1 MLYNIYLRADQE
13 MKPIKAVVMYS
24 GGKDGHLALLRAL
37 DDGAEIAGL
46 LYLDGGRKHFELF
59 HDSRKADLVRELA
72 RANGYKFYRVKV
84 REEIKS
90 DAFLEFLRDF
100 VVEKVGGAEALYM
113 GITDELPEENSMH
126 ERMEK
131 IFRKRGLRCVFPLLN
146 LTFSQVLA
154 ELPQKKVKAVIM
166 GAVGPDSYGFL
177 GKTPDKAFLR
187 HAAKLKCDGNQFQTL
202 VVASP
207 AFKAGVRIKK
217 TRPVDTP
224 EEGRYLE
231 LLDWEVG

>member
-1 MLYNIYLRADQE
+1 
-13 MKPIKAVVMYS
+13 MKPVKAVIMYS

-37 DDGAEIAGL
+37 EDGAEISGL
-46 LYLDGGRKHFELF
+46 LYLDGGRRHFELF

-72 RANGYKFYRVKV
+72 RANGYKFYRAKV

-100 VVEKVGGAEALYM
+100 VAENIDGAGALYM

-146 LTFSQVLA
+146 LTFAQVLA
-154 ELPQKKVKAVIM
+154 ELLRRKVKAVVM
-166 GAVGPDSYGFL
+166 GAVGPDSYGWL
-177 GKTPDKAFLR
+177 GKTVDKAFVR
-187 HAAKLKCDGNQFQTL
+187 HAARLKCDGNQFQTL

-207 AFKAGVRIKK
+207 AFKAGLRLKK
-217 TRPVDTP
+217 TRPVDTA

-231 LLDWEVG
+231 LLGWEAG

>member
-1 MLYNIYLRADQE
+1 

-37 DDGAEIAGL
+37 SDGAEIAGL
-46 LYLDGGRKHFELF
+46 LYLDGGRRHFELF
-59 HDSRKADLVRELA
+59 HDSRKAELVRALA
-72 RANGYKFYRVKV
+72 RANGYKFFLAKI

-90 DAFLEFLRDF
+90 DSFLEFLRDF
-100 VVEKVGGAEALYM
+100 VVENVDGAKAFYM

-146 LTFSQVLA
+146 LAFSQVLA
-154 ELPQKKVKAVIM
+154 ELLRKKVKAVIT
-166 GAVGPDSYGFL
+166 GTVGPESYGCL
-177 GKTPDKAFLR
+177 GRTIDRSFVR
-187 HAAKLKCDGNQFQTL
+187 YAARLKCDSNHFQTL

-207 AFKAGVRIKK
+207 AFKSGLRIKK
-217 TRPVDTP
+217 TRPVNTA

-231 LLDWEVG
+231 ILDWEVG

>member
-1 MLYNIYLRADQE
+1 
-13 MKPIKAVVMYS
+13 MKPVKAVVMYS
-24 GGKDGHLALLRAL
+24 GGKDGHLALIRAL

-46 LYLDGGRKHFELF
+46 LYLDGGRRHAELF
-59 HDSRKADLVRELA
+59 HDSRKADLVRALA
-72 RANGYKFYRVKV
+72 RANGYKFFRAKI

-90 DAFLEFLRDF
+90 DSFLEFLSDF
-100 VVEKVGGAEALYM
+100 VVENIDGAKALYM

-154 ELPQKKVKAVIM
+154 EMLRKKVKAVIM
-166 GAVGPDSYGFL
+166 GAVGPESYGYL
-177 GKTPDKAFLR
+177 GKTVDKPFIR
-187 HAAKLKCDGNQFQTL
+187 HAAKLKCDGNYFQTL

-207 AFKAGVRIKK
+207 AFKSGLRVKK
-217 TRPVDTP
+217 TRPVDIP

-231 LLDWEVG
+231 ILDWEVV

>member
-1 MLYNIYLRADQE
+1 
-13 MKPIKAVVMYS
+13 MKSKKAVVMYS
-24 GGKDGHLALLRAL
+24 GGKDGYLALTRAL

-46 LYLDGGRKHFELF
+46 LYLDGGRRHFELF

-72 RANGYKFYRVKV
+72 RGNGYRFFRVKI

-90 DAFLEFLRDF
+90 DSFLEFLRDF
-100 VVEKVGGAEALYM
+100 VAENIKGAGTLYM
-113 GITDELPEENSMH
+113 GISDELPEENSMH
-126 ERMEK
+126 ERMAR

-154 ELPQKKVKAVIM
+154 ELLRKKVRAVVT
-166 GAVGPDSYGFL
+166 GAVGPDSYGYL
-177 GKTPDKAFLR
+177 GKTIDRAFVR
-187 HAAKLKCDGNQFQTL
+187 HTARLKCDSNYFQTL
-202 VVASP
+202 VIAGP
-207 AFKAGVRIKK
+207 AFGSGLRIKK
-217 TRPVDTP
+217 TRPVDTG